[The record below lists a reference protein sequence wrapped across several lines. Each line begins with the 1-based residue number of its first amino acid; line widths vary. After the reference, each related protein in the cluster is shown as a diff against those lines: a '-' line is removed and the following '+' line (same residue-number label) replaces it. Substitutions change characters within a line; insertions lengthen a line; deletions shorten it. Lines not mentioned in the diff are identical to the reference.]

1 MLGLTAVLKSRM
13 LKAASN
19 KNPPV
24 TPKYCASRHSY
35 ERSAGPQHVCSGFAV
50 LGFGI
55 IAGFTGRGHKN
66 KATETSN
73 GRNDSYNTT
82 RTSHRRKTME
92 YQVDPNPC
100 PNTFSSEPQHRK
112 TRSNENMIAGQL
124 RKPCL
129 RGCLPVVQINA

>member
-55 IAGFTGRGHKN
+55 IAGFTGED
-66 KATETSN
+66 T
-73 GRNDSYNTT
+73 
-82 RTSHRRKTME
+82 
-92 YQVDPNPC
+92 
-100 PNTFSSEPQHRK
+100 K
-112 TRSNENMIAGQL
+112 TRQQ
-124 RKPCL
+124 KPAMVAMTATTPL
-129 RGCLPVVQINA
+129 ERVTGERQWNTKLIQTHVPTPSVLNPNIVRHGATKT